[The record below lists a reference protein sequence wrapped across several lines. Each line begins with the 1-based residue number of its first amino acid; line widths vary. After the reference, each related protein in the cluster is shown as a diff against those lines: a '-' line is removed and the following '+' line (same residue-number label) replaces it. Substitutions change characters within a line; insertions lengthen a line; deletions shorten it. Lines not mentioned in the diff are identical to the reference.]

1 MLAPSHPL
9 LILFC
14 LFRSTCSDDDKVRV
28 AQGVTG
34 TVVDKGSILKFV
46 PYLVAG
52 IKHGL
57 QDIGCLS
64 LAKLRCARRRTK
76 VASKCHL

>member
-1 MLAPSHPL
+1 M
-9 LILFC
+9 
-14 LFRSTCSDDDKVRV
+14 

-64 LAKLRCARRRTK
+64 LAKLRCARRKT
-76 VASKCHL
+76 